1 MLSTPPAFIL
11 SQDQTL
17 MFKCLILAPVK
28 TGLSGTSLW
37 SAENEVLMCKSPICA
52 VYFLLKVFVL
62 WTILSFH
69 FWNCFLNRIFR
80 VALLFIY
87 QGTWYLHT
95 KRRRW
100 DLNPCAAVNDLLP
113 FQGSPFGQLGYFSKC
128 PRSVTLFRCNSLHTF
143 VFFIQFSSAFHR
155 WALCIISHFLFVC
168 QALF

>member
-37 SAENEVLMCKSPICA
+37 SAENEVLMCWSLICA
-52 VYFLLKVFVL
+52 LYFLKVFVL

-69 FWNCFLNRIFR
+69 LWNCFLNRIFR

-87 QGTWYLHT
+87 QGSVCLSHL
-95 KRRRW
+95 RQ
-100 DLNPCAAVNDLLP
+100 LL
-113 FQGSPFGQLGYFSKC
+113 YFIKTVS
-128 PRSVTLFRCNSLHTF
+128 F
-143 VFFIQFSSAFHR
+143 
-155 WALCIISHFLFVC
+155 C
-168 QALF
+168 QALFYFIFIFCSVPLCKSSSLGDKSYHITMPPVCQQKIVSFFTSFHFSAKTA

>member
-80 VALLFIY
+80 VALLFI
-87 QGTWYLHT
+87 
-95 KRRRW
+95 
-100 DLNPCAAVNDLLP
+100 C
-113 FQGSPFGQLGYFSKC
+113 QGS
-128 PRSVTLFRCNSLHTF
+128 
-143 VFFIQFSSAFHR
+143 VFFCLTQLHYFIMY
-155 WALCIISHFLFVC
+155 LVVC
-168 QALF
+168 QELFKLFFLSQPLFSQWSFILTCLFLYVNMFFLIFLKSSIVRAKKKNLNVAKISFLHFIK